1 MGDGGWG
8 MGWGRITTEHPKD
21 LTVFEVFE
29 YLESSACLYY
39 CCSLLCLTSI
49 KVSSIFSFATI
60 APYTHQGEHYNVLFT
75 SPIEPFFQL

>member
-8 MGWGRITTEHPKD
+8 GVGLQRNILKID
-21 LTVFEVFE
+21 LTVLEVFE
-29 YLESSACLYY
+29 CLESSACLYY
-39 CCSLLCLTSI
+39 CFSLLCQTSI

-75 SPIEPFFQL
+75 SPIEPYFQL